1 MGTNTPGSTMLG
13 RNIALAGSVL
23 EKKERLVWGRY
34 ARYGVTLEVLFRL
47 TCGLCK
53 EVLLLTMP

>member
-23 EKKERLVWGRY
+23 EKKERLF
-34 ARYGVTLEVLFRL
+34 GVAKQDTA
-47 TCGLCK
+47 
-53 EVLLLTMP
+53 